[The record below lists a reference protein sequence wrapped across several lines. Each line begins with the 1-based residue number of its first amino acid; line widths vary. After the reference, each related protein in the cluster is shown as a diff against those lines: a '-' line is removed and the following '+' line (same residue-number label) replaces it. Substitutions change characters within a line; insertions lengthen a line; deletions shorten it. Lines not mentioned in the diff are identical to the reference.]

1 MSVAFRPSTRPVT
14 SYDQIIDRI
23 DGVIADSRR
32 NASRVGYF
40 AGLYRKVALAFKAG
54 IEGGTFQRPD
64 LIGRLDVIFFN
75 RYLDALDRFERG
87 LAVPGP
93 WRVALQSAAASQPTV
108 LQHLL
113 LGCNAHM
120 NFDLALSVAESCP
133 IDQLPALEPDFTTM
147 NRVLS
152 GLLDDVRG
160 DLERVW
166 PGLGLLDRIAGEA
179 EDRIIG
185 FSMEKARA
193 FGWALAG
200 ELARAGEAER
210 RSRVAAAEVVAVTLG
225 TMLARPPAPLDATL
239 AIVRAGERGSV
250 AEIIDVL
257 AA

>member
-1 MSVAFRPSTRPVT
+1 MSAPFRTSTRPVT
-14 SYDQIIDRI
+14 SYTQILGRI
-23 DGVIADSRR
+23 DDVIAESRR
-32 NASRVGYF
+32 LDSRVGYF
-40 AGLYRKVALAFKAG
+40 AGLYRKVAVAFAAG
-54 IEGGTFQRPD
+54 IEARTFRRPD
-64 LIGRLDVIFFN
+64 LIERLDVAFFN
-75 RYLDALDRFERG
+75 RYLDALARFGQGR
-87 LAVPGP
+87 AVPGP
-93 WRVALQSAAASQPTV
+93 WRVALAAAAAPQPTV

-133 IDQLPALEPDFTTM
+133 ADQLPALEPDFATM

-152 GLLDDVRG
+152 GLLADVRG

-166 PGLGLLDRIAGEA
+166 PGLGLLDRVAGEA

-193 FGWALAG
+193 FGWALACD
-200 ELARAGEAER
+200 LARAGEAER
-210 RSRVAAAEVVAVTLG
+210 RARVAAAEAVAVGLG
-225 TMLARPPAPLDATL
+225 TMLASPPPPLDATL